1 MYELLYVYEFNLY
14 MYQLGVK
21 PMDNRSAGEVLAEVR
36 KSLGWSQAKLAET
49 LGFSTV
55 LISKIESGVRA
66 PSEAFIQA
74 LTSHL
79 PEKAEAVQAAAGSEA
94 HSDKRKSGS
103 LKVVDAMKLAKKNG
117 ERANRLKARAENAKN
132 AADEIAQLLDEN
144 VKEFYREVVVP
155 FSRFMT
161 RVPDLP
167 EDVIVHADVQ
177 SSHANPEF
185 SDALKDSQLN
195 IGKSIFSL
203 LGAGLLGSGAGVA
216 VGAGAAT
223 ATYMT
228 VASIAMAS
236 TGAAISGLSGAAA
249 TSATLAA
256 IGGGSLAAGGL
267 GMAGGTALLT
277 GLVALPVIAAVAVAV
292 LASGGRILEKQKSV
306 EQKIQQA
313 ETDFEAN
320 EVIVRRFVT
329 RAGRINEILTVALL
343 AARNHRRTIER
354 ALPDQGD
361 IAWSELGPSKEAAV
375 RRVAEI
381 VLACLTV
388 IALPIGMNLKQG
400 VPKDAMH
407 AEIVD
412 ENSVPELAPELEV
425 RSELEN
431 EFIDYAIE
439 QSFSQVAR

>member
-1 MYELLYVYEFNLY
+1 

-21 PMDNRSAGEVLAEVR
+21 AMGNLSAGEVLAEAR

-66 PSEAFIQA
+66 PSQAFIQA
-74 LTSHL
+74 LSSHL
-79 PEKAEAVQAAAGSEA
+79 PEKAEAVQEAAGSEA
-94 HSDKRKSGS
+94 QPDKRKSGS
-103 LKVVDAMKLAKKNG
+103 LKIVDAMKLAKKNG
-117 ERANRLKARAENAKN
+117 ERAHRLKSRAEQAQRE
-132 AADEIAQLLDEN
+132 ADEIAQHLDEK
-144 VKEFYREVVVP
+144 VKEFDREVVDP
-155 FSRFMT
+155 FSRLLS
-161 RVPDLP
+161 RVADLP
-167 EDVIVHADVQ
+167 DDVIMYADVQ
-177 SSHANPEF
+177 PSHVNPEF
-185 SDALKDSQLN
+185 SDTLNDVQLKT
-195 IGKSIFSL
+195 GKSIFSL
-203 LGAGLLGSGAGVA
+203 LGAGVLGSGAGAA

-267 GMAGGTALLT
+267 GIAGGTALLT
-277 GLVALPVIAAVAVAV
+277 GIVALPVIAVAAGAV
-292 LASGGRILEKQKSV
+292 LASGGRVLEKQKSV
-306 EQKIQQA
+306 EHKIEQV

-329 RAGRINEILTVALL
+329 RAGKIHEILTVALL
-343 AARNHRRTIER
+343 AARNHRRTIES
-354 ALPDQGD
+354 AVPDQGD
-361 IAWSELGPSKEAAV
+361 IAWSELDPSVQASV

-388 IALPIGMNLKQG
+388 LALRIGMNLKQG
-400 VPKDAMH
+400 APEDAMH
-407 AEIVD
+407 AEVTD
-412 ENSVPELAPELEV
+412 EDSVPQIAPKLEEGP
-425 RSELEN
+425 ELEN

-439 QSFSQVAR
+439 HSFSQVAR

>member
-1 MYELLYVYEFNLY
+1 M
-14 MYQLGVK
+14 G
-21 PMDNRSAGEVLAEVR
+21 NRSAGEVLAEAR

-55 LISKIESGVRA
+55 LISKIESGARA

-74 LTSHL
+74 LSSHL
-79 PEKAEAVQAAAGSEA
+79 PEKARAVQEAASSEA
-94 HSDKRKSGS
+94 HSDKRKSAS

-117 ERANRLKARAENAKN
+117 ERANRLKARAENDKHV
-132 AADEIAQLLDEN
+132 ADEIAQLLVEN
-144 VKEFYREVVVP
+144 VKEFDREVVDP
-155 FSRFMT
+155 FSRLLT
-161 RVPDLP
+161 RVADLP

-177 SSHANPEF
+177 PSHANREF
-185 SDALKDSQLN
+185 SDALNDAQLKTS
-195 IGKSIFSL
+195 KSIFAL
-203 LGAGLLGSGAGVA
+203 LGAGVLGSGAGAA

-228 VASIAMAS
+228 VASIATAS
-236 TGAAISGLSGAAA
+236 TGAAISSLSGAAA

-267 GMAGGTALLT
+267 GIAGGTALLT
-277 GLVALPVIAAVAVAV
+277 GLVALPVIAAVAGAV
-292 LASGGRILEKQKSV
+292 LASGGRILEKQKLV

-313 ETDFEAN
+313 ETDFKAN

-329 RAGRINEILTVALL
+329 RARRINEILTVALL
-343 AARNHRRTIER
+343 AASNHRRTIER

-361 IAWSELGPSKEAAV
+361 VSWSELDPSKQASV

-388 IALPIGMNLKQG
+388 LALPIGMNLKQG
-400 VPKDAMH
+400 APKDAIY

-412 ENSVPELAPELEV
+412 ENSVPQIAPELEAG
-425 RSELEN
+425 RELEH
-431 EFIDYAIE
+431 EFIDFAIE

>member
-1 MYELLYVYEFNLY
+1 M
-14 MYQLGVK
+14 G
-21 PMDNRSAGEVLAEVR
+21 NRSAGEVLAEAR

-74 LTSHL
+74 LSSHL
-79 PEKAEAVQAAAGSEA
+79 PETAGAVQEAAGSEA

-117 ERANRLKARAENAKN
+117 ERANRLKARAENDKHV
-132 AADEIAQLLDEN
+132 ADEIAQLLVVK
-144 VKEFYREVVVP
+144 VKEFDREVVDP
-155 FSRFMT
+155 FSRLLT
-161 RVPDLP
+161 RVADLP

-177 SSHANPEF
+177 PSHANPEF
-185 SDALKDSQLN
+185 SDALKDAQLKTS
-195 IGKSIFSL
+195 KSIFAL
-203 LGAGLLGSGAGVA
+203 LGAGVLGSGAGAA

-228 VASIAMAS
+228 VASIATAS
-236 TGAAISGLSGAAA
+236 TGAAISSLSGAAA

-267 GMAGGTALLT
+267 GIAGGTALLT
-277 GLVALPVIAAVAVAV
+277 GLVAMPVIAAVAGAV

-361 IAWSELGPSKEAAV
+361 VSWAELDPSKQASV

-388 IALPIGMNLKQG
+388 LALPIGMNLKQG
-400 VPKDAMH
+400 APKDAMH

-412 ENSVPELAPELEV
+412 ENSVPQIAPELEAG
-425 RSELEN
+425 RELEH
-431 EFIDYAIE
+431 EFIDFAIE

>member
-1 MYELLYVYEFNLY
+1 MS
-14 MYQLGVK
+14 
-21 PMDNRSAGEVLAEVR
+21 NRSPGEVLAEAR

-55 LISKIESGVRA
+55 LISKIESGVRT

-74 LTSHL
+74 LASHL
-79 PEKAEAVQAAAGSEA
+79 PEKAEAVQEAAGSEA
-94 HSDKRKSGS
+94 HSDKRVSGG
-103 LKVVDAMKLAKKNG
+103 LKVVDAMTLAKKNG
-117 ERANRLKARAENAKN
+117 ERANRLRTRAENAKRS
-132 AADEIAQLLDEN
+132 ADEVAQLLDEK
-144 VKEFYREVVVP
+144 VKEFDREVVDP
-155 FSRFMT
+155 FARLVA
-161 RVPDLP
+161 RVADLP
-167 EDVIVHADVQ
+167 EDVIVHAYVSPTD
-177 SSHANPEF
+177 ANPEF
-185 SDALKDSQLN
+185 SDALKDAQLKTS
-195 IGKSIFSL
+195 KSIFAL
-203 LGAGLLGSGAGVA
+203 LGAGVLGSGSGAA

-223 ATYMT
+223 ATYLT
-228 VASIAMAS
+228 VASIAAAS

-267 GMAGGTALLT
+267 GIAGGTALLT
-277 GLVALPVIAAVAVAV
+277 GIVALPVIAAVAGAV
-292 LASGGRILEKQKSV
+292 LASGGRILEKQKAV

-313 ETDFEAN
+313 ETDFDAN
-320 EVIVRRFVT
+320 EVIVGTFVT

-354 ALPDQGD
+354 ELPDQGD
-361 IAWSELGPSKEAAV
+361 VAWSELDPSQQASV
-375 RRVAEI
+375 RRVTEI

-388 IALPIGMNLKQG
+388 LALPIGMNLKQG
-400 VPKDAMH
+400 APIDALH

-412 ENSVPELAPELEV
+412 ESSVPQIAPELETG
-425 RSELEN
+425 REHEN

>member
-1 MYELLYVYEFNLY
+1 M
-14 MYQLGVK
+14 G
-21 PMDNRSAGEVLAEVR
+21 NRSAGEVLAEAR

-74 LTSHL
+74 LSTHL
-79 PEKAEAVQAAAGSEA
+79 PEKAGAVREAAGSEA
-94 HSDKRKSGS
+94 YSDKRKRGS

-117 ERANRLKARAENAKN
+117 ERANRLKARAEHDKHE
-132 AADEIAQLLDEN
+132 ADEIAQLLEEKR
-144 VKEFYREVVVP
+144 KEFDREVVDP
-155 FSRFMT
+155 FTRLLT
-161 RVPDLP
+161 RVADLP
-167 EDVIVHADVQ
+167 EGVIVHADVQ
-177 SSHANPEF
+177 PSHANPQF
-185 SDALKDSQLN
+185 SNALKDAQLKTSK
-195 IGKSIFSL
+195 IIFSL
-203 LGAGLLGSGAGVA
+203 LGAGVLGSGAGA
-216 VGAGAAT
+216 PVGAGAAT

-228 VASIAMAS
+228 VASIATAS
-236 TGAAISGLSGAAA
+236 TGSAISSLSGAAT

-256 IGGGSLAAGGL
+256 IGGGSMAAGGL
-267 GMAGGTALLT
+267 GIAAGTALLT
-277 GLVALPVIAAVAVAV
+277 GLVALPVIAAVAGAV
-292 LASGGRILEKQKSV
+292 LASGGRILEKQKSI

-320 EVIVRRFVT
+320 EAIVRRFVT

-354 ALPDQGD
+354 ELPDQGD
-361 IAWSELGPSKEAAV
+361 VSWSEIDPSKQASV

-388 IALPIGMNLKQG
+388 LTLPIGMNLKQG
-400 VPKDAMH
+400 APKDAMY

-412 ENSVPELAPELEV
+412 ENSVPQIAPELEEG
-425 RSELEN
+425 RELEN
-431 EFIDYAIE
+431 EFIDFAIE

>member
-1 MYELLYVYEFNLY
+1 M
-14 MYQLGVK
+14 G
-21 PMDNRSAGEVLAEVR
+21 NRSAGEVLAEAR

-55 LISKIESGVRA
+55 LISKIESGVRT

-74 LTSHL
+74 LSSHL
-79 PEKAEAVQAAAGSEA
+79 PEKAEAVQEAAGSET
-94 HSDKRKSGS
+94 HPDKRKNAS
-103 LKVVDAMKLAKKNG
+103 LKIVDAMKLAKKNG
-117 ERANRLKARAENAKN
+117 ERANRLKSRAEHAQRE
-132 AADEIAQLLDEN
+132 ADEIAQHLDERVN
-144 VKEFYREVVVP
+144 EFDREVVDP
-155 FSRFMT
+155 FSRLVS
-161 RVPDLP
+161 RVTDLP
-167 EDVIVHADVQ
+167 DDVIMHADLQ
-177 SSHANPEF
+177 PSRANPEF
-185 SDALKDSQLN
+185 SDALKDSQLKTS
-195 IGKSIFSL
+195 KSIVSL
-203 LGAGLLGSGAGVA
+203 LGAGVLGSGAGAA

-236 TGAAISGLSGAAA
+236 TGAAISSLSGAAA

-267 GMAGGTALLT
+267 GIAGGTALLT
-277 GLVALPVIAAVAVAV
+277 GIVALPVIAVAAGAV
-292 LASGGRILEKQKSV
+292 LASGGRVLEKQKSV

-320 EVIVRRFVT
+320 EVILRRFVA
-329 RAGRINEILTVALL
+329 RAGRINEILSVALL

-354 ALPDQGD
+354 ALPDQSD
-361 IAWSELGPSKEAAV
+361 VAWSELDPSTQASV

-388 IALPIGMNLKQG
+388 LALPIGMNLKQG
-400 VPKDAMH
+400 APKDAMH

-412 ENSVPELAPELEV
+412 ENSVPQIAPELEAG
-425 RSELEN
+425 RELEN

-439 QSFSQVAR
+439 ESFGQVVR